1 MRTILAVLFAALFLS
16 ACATGPRNVDAVVQT
31 SAAQAPGSAVLAG
44 ARYRFERGVQAVG
57 QPAPERL
64 EAMAESALARVGL
77 VRDEARPALSV
88 QVAGNVSAY
97 WVDGGGGPWGY
108 RPGWS
113 FGVGIGHGFRG
124 GGFGLG
130 FGGPMWDPTIP
141 AYLSEVS
148 LLMRDLKTGQIVY
161 DTRAR
166 HDGVWHDTENILA
179 ALFVAAL
186 EGYPAPAQAARRVD
200 VPLLPVEPAAGQSSS
215 SAPGAGAAQPAS
227 PAPVR

>member
-1 MRTILAVLFAALFLS
+1 MRTTLIVLLATVFLG

-31 SAAQAPGSAVLAG
+31 STAQPPGAAVLAD
-44 ARYRFERGVQAVG
+44 ARYRFERAPQAVG

-64 EAMAESALARVGL
+64 EAMAEAALARVGL
-77 VRDEARPALSV
+77 VRDENKPSISV
-88 QVAGNVSAY
+88 QVGGNVSAY
-97 WVDGGGGPWGY
+97 WVDGSGGWGY
-108 RPGWS
+108 GRPGWS
-113 FGVGIGHGFRG
+113 FGLGIGHSFRG
-124 GGFGLG
+124 GGIGFG

-148 LLMRDLKTGQIVY
+148 ILMRDLKTGQIVY

-186 EGYPAPAQAARRVD
+186 EGYPAPGQPARRVD
-200 VPLLPVEPAAGQSSS
+200 VPLLPVSSDAAPPAPEAAGQ
-215 SAPGAGAAQPAS
+215 PA
-227 PAPVR
+227 R